1 MEEMEEKWMSLK
13 AKYPSEYQEWTSLKN
28 EQSALQIALSKGEM
42 DDEEFNSKNDTI
54 EITLFFIELAVGVA

>member
-1 MEEMEEKWMSLK
+1 MEEKWMSLK
-13 AKYPSEYQEWTSLKN
+13 AKYLSEYQEWTSLKN
-28 EQSALQIALSKGEM
+28 EQSALQIALSKGEI